1 MIKAFCGIYVALFF
15 SVCVAQQDTR
25 TVDPAKTTYLIQDKS
40 VIQIQSLDFSGKFTS
55 VKGQVSLD
63 PTTNTIQGF
72 DLIIDVN
79 SLDLEIPGMT
89 KHAKSADF
97 FDVAMYPSITFFS
110 DSVST
115 TDTETIAHGTITSKG
130 ISKLFS
136 LPVVISSNSGSS
148 LIISTSFTLNRS
160 DFLIGGEDVVSN
172 LVTATASIQAKKKKD

>member
-97 FDVAMYPSITFFS
+97 FDVVMYPSITFFS
-110 DSVST
+110 DSVLT
-115 TDTETIAHGTITSKG
+115 TAHGTITSKG

-136 LPVVISSNSGSS
+136 LPIVISSNNGSS

-160 DFLIGGEDVVSN
+160 DFLIGSEDVVSN
-172 LVTATASIQAKKKKD
+172 LVTAAASIQAKKKKD